1 MTTAPSLVQT
11 PSAQAHPWTR
21 ALVHAFPS
29 ASLQF
34 LPSLSHVQAWVR
46 VAGVHAAPAASLQF
60 LPAES
65 QVQAWTRVV
74 HAAPLPSLQFL
85 PAESHVQSPTLSLID

>member
-1 MTTAPSLVQT
+1 VTTAPSLVQT

-34 LPSLSHVQAWVR
+34 LPSLSHVQAW
-46 VAGVHAAPAASLQF
+46 A
-60 LPAES
+60 
-65 QVQAWTRVV
+65 RVV